1 MSKTYSTKQIL
12 SNPVNMK
19 VWEFGHVLSEILKED
34 FNDVT
39 ITPMVME
46 SDFIEAAYKGK
57 SWKKDYDQ
65 HLRIVIKNKD
75 FELMFNALDKNTIDL
90 FSIVVKKQKQG
101 IGNDLMMRII
111 LLADELDID
120 ISLIPVAMSS
130 SNNIKAAE
138 KAAKWLRDW
147 YDCMRFS
154 ECEDSPEMIY
164 HAGWAWKSILG
175 DHYGRLNLKQN

>member
-1 MSKTYSTKQIL
+1 
-12 SNPVNMK
+12 
-19 VWEFGHVLSEILKED
+19 
-34 FNDVT
+34 
-39 ITPMVME
+39 
-46 SDFIEAAYKGK
+46 
-57 SWKKDYDQ
+57 
-65 HLRIVIKNKD
+65 
-75 FELMFNALDKNTIDL
+75 MFNALNENTIDL
-90 FSIVVKKQKQG
+90 FSIVVKKQKKG

-111 LLADELDID
+111 ILADELDID
-120 ISLIPVAMSS
+120 ISLIPIAMNS

-164 HAGWAWKSILG
+164 HAGWSWKSILG